1 MRLLITQTPNTPL
14 TLDAQKRHVF
24 PAQVSF
30 EGYNTY
36 PITVTDPF
44 TPAQEAELEW
54 YYERWLNFPFTD
66 KIRAQHAAAS
76 IRAYGHDLFN
86 QLFRA
91 DPNLYA
97 DYREQRTEPFTIEII
112 GEPEFHTLHWESLH
126 DPDQDRPLTVDKAII
141 RRNHKPITTPASVK
155 ASPTLNILLV
165 TARPGGKL
173 DVGYRTISRPLVDAL
188 ENSQLPTRV
197 DIVRPGT
204 FKALVQHLEDSRDR
218 HGDGY
223 YHVIHLDVHGALL
236 TYEQYQKAETD
247 WTAQAVSYKGY
258 GQEPITEYDGLKAFL
273 AFAGEQG
280 GTDLVAADDLAKV
293 LNARQVPIAILNAC
307 QSGKQ
312 VGAEETSL
320 GSRLLSAGVQLVV
333 AMGYS
338 VTVSAARLLM
348 THLYQHL
355 LQGDSL
361 ETAIRRARLE
371 LYHVKTRRAAF
382 SQQIELEDWLLPVV
396 YQHRP
401 VRLNSKVFDWTA
413 LAQET
418 ATAHQPPHTN
428 YGFVGRDV
436 DILEVE
442 RHLLKDEQSNLL
454 LVRGMGGAGKTT
466 LLHHLAWWWQKTRL
480 VQRVFY
486 FGYDVKAYHTQ
497 EIVATL
503 ALALFGKVD
512 VPWLAVRQKLRA
524 ERHLLILDNMESITG
539 ERLAVQN
546 TLPPT
551 EQTALRAF
559 LADLVGGKT
568 LILLGSRSD
577 EKWLAR
583 GSEQSTVNSEQS
595 TVGSEQSVSQSPL
608 AASQTRPLAHSLTH
622 LPTYDLPGLDPEAQ
636 SELAEAILQRLGKSH
651 YRSGE
656 AHREPFRQLLKLLG
670 GYPLA
675 MEVVLNNLQGQTPA
689 QVLDALTQADVALDK
704 DADTG
709 DKTRSILRCIDYS
722 HGNLSPLAQDVL
734 LCLAPFTGVVHTGL
748 LPQYLSQLQT
758 AWAERE
764 KEKPGFS
771 EKPGFLTADTA
782 QWQAVLQEAARWGL
796 VANHEVG
803 GGYLRL

>member
-1 MRLLITQTPNTPL
+1 MRLLITQTPNSPL
-14 TLDAQKRHVF
+14 TLDAQNRRVF
-24 PAQVSF
+24 PAQISF

-66 KIRAQHAAAS
+66 KIRAQQAAES
-76 IRAYGHDLFN
+76 IRTYGHDLFK

-126 DPDQDRPLTVDKAII
+126 DPDQERPLTVDKAII
-141 RRNHKPITTPASVK
+141 RRNRQAIHTPASVK
-155 ASPTLNILLV
+155 ESPTLNILLV

-188 ENSQLPTRV
+188 ENSQLPTRI

-204 FKALVQHLEDSRDR
+204 FAALIRHLEDSRDR

-223 YHVIHLDVHGALL
+223 YQVIHLDVHGTLL
-236 TYEQYQKAETD
+236 TYAQYQKAEKE
-247 WTAQAVSYKGY
+247 WTLQQELFKTGY
-258 GQEPITEYDGLKAFL
+258 GQEPITEYEGMKAFL
-273 AFAGEQG
+273 AFAGETG
-280 GTDLVAADDLAKV
+280 GTDLVAADDLARL

-320 GSRLLSAGVQLVV
+320 GSRLLNAGVQLVV

-338 VTVSAARLLM
+338 VTVSAAKLLM

-355 LQGDSL
+355 LKGDSL

-413 LAQET
+413 LAQE
-418 ATAHQPPHTN
+418 ADAAHKPPQTT

-436 DILEVE
+436 DILAVE
-442 RHLLKDEQSNLL
+442 QRLLRDEQSNLL

-480 VQRVFY
+480 VNRVFY

-512 VPWLAVRQKLRA
+512 MPWLAVRQKLRA

-546 TLPPT
+546 TLPPA
-551 EQTALRAF
+551 EQTTLRAF
-559 LADLVGGKT
+559 LADLIGGQT

-577 EKWLAR
+577 ERWLVR
-583 GSEQSTVNSEQS
+583 GSEQLAVNSEQS
-595 TVGSEQSVSQSPL
+595 TVGSEQSVSQSL
-608 AASQTRPLAHSLTH
+608 SL
-622 LPTYDLPGLDPEAQ
+622 PV
-636 SELAEAILQRLGKSH
+636 S
-651 YRSGE
+651 
-656 AHREPFRQLLKLLG
+656 
-670 GYPLA
+670 
-675 MEVVLNNLQGQTPA
+675 
-689 QVLDALTQADVALDK
+689 
-704 DADTG
+704 
-709 DKTRSILRCIDYS
+709 
-722 HGNLSPLAQDVL
+722 
-734 LCLAPFTGVVHTGL
+734 
-748 LPQYLSQLQT
+748 
-758 AWAERE
+758 
-764 KEKPGFS
+764 
-771 EKPGFLTADTA
+771 
-782 QWQAVLQEAARWGL
+782 
-796 VANHEVG
+796 
-803 GGYLRL
+803 

>member
-1 MRLLITQTPNTPL
+1 MPGKKGAQTWWPPM
-14 TLDAQKRHVF
+14 H
-24 PAQVSF
+24 
-30 EGYNTY
+30 
-36 PITVTDPF
+36 
-44 TPAQEAELEW
+44 
-54 YYERWLNFPFTD
+54 
-66 KIRAQHAAAS
+66 
-76 IRAYGHDLFN
+76 
-86 QLFRA
+86 
-91 DPNLYA
+91 
-97 DYREQRTEPFTIEII
+97 
-112 GEPEFHTLHWESLH
+112 
-126 DPDQDRPLTVDKAII
+126 
-141 RRNHKPITTPASVK
+141 
-155 ASPTLNILLV
+155 
-165 TARPGGKL
+165 
-173 DVGYRTISRPLVDAL
+173 
-188 ENSQLPTRV
+188 
-197 DIVRPGT
+197 
-204 FKALVQHLEDSRDR
+204 
-218 HGDGY
+218 
-223 YHVIHLDVHGALL
+223 
-236 TYEQYQKAETD
+236 
-247 WTAQAVSYKGY
+247 
-258 GQEPITEYDGLKAFL
+258 
-273 AFAGEQG
+273 
-280 GTDLVAADDLAKV
+280 LAKV

-320 GSRLLSAGVQLVV
+320 GSRLLTAGVQLVV

-338 VTVSAARLLM
+338 VTVSAAKLLM

-382 SQQIELEDWLLPVV
+382 SQQIDLEDWLLPVV

-413 LAQET
+413 LAQE
-418 ATAHQPPHTN
+418 ADSAYKPPHTN

-480 VQRVFY
+480 VQKVFY

-559 LADLVGGKT
+559 LADLIGGRT

-577 EKWLAR
+577 EQWL
-583 GSEQSTVNSEQS
+583 
-595 TVGSEQSVSQSPL
+595 VGSGQQSAGQQSAAQHSALSPQHSSPNLSVSQSL
-608 AASQTRPLAHSLTH
+608 SLHSPVSPSLPH

-709 DKTRSILRCIDYS
+709 DKTKSILRCIDYS

-734 LCLAPFTGVVHTGL
+734 LCLAPFTGVVHTSW
-748 LPQYLSQLQT
+748 LPQYTGPVARRRGGRPRNPSQ
-758 AWAERE
+758 
-764 KEKPGFS
+764 
-771 EKPGFLTADTA
+771 EKPGFLTADAA

-803 GGYLRL
+803 GGYLRLQPVLPYFLKTRLHDPAQATRQQVIETAFREHYQQVGQALSQLITSKQPQERQTGQTLIGLEYENLLTAVNLALTAQSNFYDAYEALFRFLLALQQHQQIVVFSQSIMSQRDNYPTELLKNEAGEWFSIVLDRLANSYKQTKQFDEARSAYELALSIELKHSLNINQ